1 MCVCD
6 GDKRLTFHLSFVN
19 NFVSSLLYFQEPRK
33 RRCQLL
39 VSQASSKSVE
49 NHIHTSISFKKKLL
63 CWWYHWHHHWLY
75 SFKSMDHHG
84 GVSSSAL
91 GTWQVELA
99 FFIPV
104 TLNFNTLLHITY
116 YPLKYIW
123 GLSEHEDRSGGKRR
137 GRRCWQGQRGAR
149 AQSINRER
157 YQSSPHHF
165 PQKSSSRRYYTI
177 KGKPIAAVCGSIY
190 WKLCCYSAASSSLMS
205 LSNNAPI
212 ICQKEDKRWYTK
224 TYLLHSLFSSLR
236 ASKQIQLQVEDEK

>member
-6 GDKRLTFHLSFVN
+6 GDKRLTLHLSFVN

-49 NHIHTSISFKKKLL
+49 NHIHTSISFKAKLL

-84 GVSSSAL
+84 GVSSSAF

-116 YPLKYIW
+116 YFEVHYERFVWAW
-123 GLSEHEDRSGGKRR
+123 GQKRR
-137 GRRCWQGQRGAR
+137 KAAGKAVLAGA
-149 AQSINRER
+149 ER
-157 YQSSPHHF
+157 SERPKH
-165 PQKSSSRRYYTI
+165 K
-177 KGKPIAAVCGSIY
+177 
-190 WKLCCYSAASSSLMS
+190 
-205 LSNNAPI
+205 
-212 ICQKEDKRWYTK
+212 
-224 TYLLHSLFSSLR
+224 
-236 ASKQIQLQVEDEK
+236 